1 MIALPL
7 PAARRSGS
15 RPAATRFAVIWGA
28 AAFALLAAPAWADS
42 VTPRGEPTIPGT
54 ITAGD
59 RSELTIKP
67 ATDPAETVPAAEIA
81 EVSWDGEPATMGAAR
96 GREGRGDLVGALE
109 VYREA
114 APKMASIGPL
124 AKADGQFLV
133 ARVLGKLAL
142 NDPARRAEA
151 VASLQQFVKDY
162 PDHFRTD
169 PALRMLVDVQTAAG
183 ELDAAAATL
192 EQLKQSPSEEFQT
205 AAAVAEG
212 QLALKRNEADA
223 ALSAFDSV
231 LQNAEGRAAA
241 EAKIGRAAALTRLNR
256 HDEAL
261 TVLEGVL
268 DETDASDAELRAAA
282 HVGRGE
288 SLQATGETKPAILEY
303 LKVDVLYS
311 GASAAHA
318 ESLYHLS
325 RLWAT
330 VGLPERAAE
339 AAAKLKTNYPN
350 SDWAGKLSAG

>member
-1 MIALPL
+1 MIALPH
-7 PAARRSGS
+7 PAARRS
-15 RPAATRFAVIWGA
+15 RLAAPRFAAFWGA
-28 AAFALLAAPAWADS
+28 AAFALVVAPASADS
-42 VTPRGEPTIPGT
+42 VTPRGKPTIPGT

-59 RSELTIKP
+59 RAGLTIKP
-67 ATDPAETVPAAEIA
+67 ATDPAETVPAAEIT

-96 GREGRGDLVGALE
+96 GREGRGDLVGALT

-114 APKMASIGPL
+114 APEMSKIGPL
-124 AKADGQFLV
+124 ARADGQFLV
-133 ARVLGKLAL
+133 ARALGKLAL

-151 VASLQQFVKDY
+151 VAALQQFVKDN

-169 PALRMLVDVQTAAG
+169 AALRMLVEVQTAANDL
-183 ELDAAAATL
+183 EAAAATL
-192 EQLKQSPSEEFQT
+192 EQLKQSPSQEFKT
-205 AAAVAEG
+205 AASVAEG

-231 LQNAEGRAAA
+231 LQSAEGRAAA

-261 TVLEGVL
+261 TVLDGVL
-268 DETDASDAELRAAA
+268 DESAAGDAELRAAA

-288 SLQATGETKPAILEY
+288 SLQATGQTKPAILEY
-303 LKVDVLYS
+303 LKVDVLYP

-325 RLWAT
+325 RLWPT
-330 VGLPERAAE
+330 VGFPERAGE
-339 AAAKLKTNYPN
+339 AATKLNANYPN
-350 SDWAGKLSAG
+350 SDWAAKLSAG